1 MNSMHT
7 AKKCKTHHWKQ
18 EVHELSFV
26 THTPMSLDALYGTE
40 TQWFMTNTTKAK
52 EISIVKVK
60 KMPGHHSQSVALQN
74 LRNTNERVLM

>member
-1 MNSMHT
+1 
-7 AKKCKTHHWKQ
+7 
-18 EVHELSFV
+18 
-26 THTPMSLDALYGTE
+26 MSLDALYGTE